1 MEVVWGTTQL
11 ANLTF
16 KVAALKA
23 KVESKFLAALW
34 CNFEDIQISNGGG
47 GKDGNGGCKLK
58 IEQAQNVKKIA
69 ANPRATCNSSQQV
82 NMLK

>member
-23 KVESKFLAALW
+23 KVKSKFLAALW
-34 CNFEDIQISNGGG
+34 CNFENIKSAAAAAA
-47 GKDGNGGCKLK
+47 KT
-58 IEQAQNVKKIA
+58 ATAA
-69 ANPRATCNSSQQV
+69 AN
-82 NMLK
+82 